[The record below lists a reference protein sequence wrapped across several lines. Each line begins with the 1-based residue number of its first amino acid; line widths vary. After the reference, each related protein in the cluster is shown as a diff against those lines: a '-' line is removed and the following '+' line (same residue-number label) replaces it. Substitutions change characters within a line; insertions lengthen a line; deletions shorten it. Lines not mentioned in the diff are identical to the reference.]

1 MKDHS
6 TRKWNKEVWW
16 ETMQRQA
23 ERAEMLYLCSEEE
36 QNRKICLA
44 FHTLSE
50 LQTHQHAACQ
60 ESAKIG
66 TNLWHDV
73 VSSAWSTNSIIKAQH
88 KTCFHQYS
96 MLSSKSPEQLIWK
109 YLNEQ
114 GFHEITEFLEMLL
127 ILIYKFLT
135 DTVLKHK
142 YVLTR
147 HYVQ

>member
-1 MKDHS
+1 
-6 TRKWNKEVWW
+6 
-16 ETMQRQA
+16 
-23 ERAEMLYLCSEEE
+23 
-36 QNRKICLA
+36 
-44 FHTLSE
+44 
-50 LQTHQHAACQ
+50 
-60 ESAKIG
+60 
-66 TNLWHDV
+66 
-73 VSSAWSTNSIIKAQH
+73 
-88 KTCFHQYS
+88 